1 MANVPAPLSSGGGM
15 SLESLAMGGDSFAED
30 SLVKELFKLT
40 SWEELAT
47 KSDIPAGTIMALL
60 RLMVIGEQMNSVVV
74 KTICE
79 NYLRMRISV
88 NRQGRQELVNIARGM
103 ASGDKGDD
111 FPI

>member
-1 MANVPAPLSSGGGM
+1 
-15 SLESLAMGGDSFAED
+15 
-30 SLVKELFKLT
+30 
-40 SWEELAT
+40 
-47 KSDIPAGTIMALL
+47 
-60 RLMVIGEQMNSVVV
+60 MNSNVV

-88 NRQGRQELVNIARGM
+88 NRQGRGELVSIARGM